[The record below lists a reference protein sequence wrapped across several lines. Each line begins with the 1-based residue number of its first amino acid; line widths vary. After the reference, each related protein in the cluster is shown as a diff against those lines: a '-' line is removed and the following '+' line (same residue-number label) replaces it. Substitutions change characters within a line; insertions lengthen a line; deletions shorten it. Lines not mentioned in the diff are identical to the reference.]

1 MSKKVFLTECS
12 DLSQVQVL
20 KSFLEAQGYH
30 PQVRDEKT
38 RGVAPHLSQLLGKLI
53 IEVPEHEFLGA
64 SQLLESI
71 ESESAPTIRPDES
84 LAFTYSQNLAKKAMW
99 NAILGV
105 ILIPL
110 LCNFYS
116 MILGYRVLTMEKPLS
131 PVSRNRLLWA
141 ILFNTMAFYIWLM
154 IGPKYFKDFL
164 N

>member
-1 MSKKVFLTECS
+1 MSKKVFLTECT

-20 KSFLEAQGYH
+20 KSFLEAQGFH

-53 IEVPEHEFLGA
+53 LEVPEHEFLGA

-71 ESESAPTIRPDES
+71 EAASPSQNRTEES
-84 LAFTYSQNLAKKAMW
+84 LAFSYSQSLAKKSLW

-105 ILIPL
+105 ILVPL

-116 MILGYRVLTMEKPLS
+116 MILGYRVLKIEKPLS
-131 PVSRNRLLWA
+131 PLSRNRLLWA

-154 IGPKYFKDFL
+154 IGPKYFKNFL